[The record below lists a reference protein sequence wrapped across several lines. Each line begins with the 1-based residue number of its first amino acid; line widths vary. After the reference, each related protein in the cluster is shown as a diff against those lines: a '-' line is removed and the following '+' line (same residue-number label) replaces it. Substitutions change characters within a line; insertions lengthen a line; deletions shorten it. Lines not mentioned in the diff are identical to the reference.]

1 MVEFKVGGD
10 MAEGAH
16 NIHSPEHH
24 ELMKRIGELA
34 DPGVAAGVPADRYR
48 HGLVQ
53 RLQFKDGQGVDAV
66 TRKTEPAA
74 VIGELLVEVGIVD
87 RSEREQLDLFVS
99 QRAAEFGDNLE
110 PSAPHDI
117 TLEARR
123 EAAAL
128 AVPAD
133 SVFTRTFDALRRE
146 ADDFW
151 DGLPNIKTLLDHA
164 ESLGDFVVAYCSSDP
179 EDLPQP
185 N

>member
-34 DPGVAAGVPADRYR
+34 
-48 HGLVQ
+48 
-53 RLQFKDGQGVDAV
+53 
-66 TRKTEPAA
+66 EPAA